1 MPGLTQEQIRQ
12 ILQTRRRRGVYEQ
25 YLIEFLKSNEAGVN
39 VKEEWPDL
47 AVKKASSL
55 KQGFDGLK
63 DKATFKEQLKEAGFP
78 EDAADNVSVIANDEQ
93 VFLINVPMVEL
104 APAETTTA

>member
-1 MPGLTQEQIRQ
+1 MPGLTQEEIRQ
-12 ILQTRRRRGVYEQ
+12 ILQKRRRRGVYEQ

-39 VKEEWPDL
+39 VKEQWPDL

-63 DKATFKEQLKEAGFP
+63 DKATFKEQLAESGLS
-78 EDAADNVSVIANDEQ
+78 EDAAEQVSVIANDEQ
-93 VFLINVPMVEL
+93 VFLINVPMVEA
-104 APAETTTA
+104 APAETTAA